1 MEIGYYELAYD
12 DIEQISCM
20 EQEFFSV
27 PWSEA
32 SIAHYAEAGNTI
44 FVVARSNEDY
54 VRPEAN
60 GMLIQPGADG
70 TVMQSRVSAAGGSND
85 MAGNMQYPK
94 KVVGYIAI
102 FCAGDEGNLVSIG
115 VNADYREM
123 GIATELLDIAYEM
136 ALDRGVTS
144 INLEV
149 RESNTP
155 AIRLYEQE
163 GFERVG
169 KRPGFYRNPTE
180 DALIYV
186 KTLQVMP

>member
-12 DIEQISCM
+12 DIEQISRM
-20 EQEFFSV
+20 EREFFSV

-44 FVVARSNEDY
+44 FVVARSSEDY
-54 VRPEAN
+54 VRPDDPETDRN
-60 GMLIQPGADG
+60 
-70 TVMQSRVSAAGGSND
+70 
-85 MAGNMQYPK
+85 PK
-94 KVVGYIAI
+94 KVVGYAAV
-102 FCAGDEGNLVSIG
+102 FCAADEGNLVSIG
-115 VNADYREM
+115 VDSDYREM

-136 ALDRGVTS
+136 ALNRGVTS

-149 RESNTP
+149 RESNIP
-155 AIRLYEQE
+155 AISLYEQE

-186 KTLQVMP
+186 KKL